1 MKIDSAYYTKRK
13 DIMIIQFPLDRYTPD
28 DMSGMIEEIK
38 KVFPNN
44 DIMCIPEDI
53 TISLIREENPFL

>member
-1 MKIDSAYYTKRK
+1 MSD
-13 DIMIIQFPLDRYTPD
+13 MIK
-28 DMSGMIEEIK
+28 EIK

-44 DIMCIPEDI
+44 DIVCIPEDI